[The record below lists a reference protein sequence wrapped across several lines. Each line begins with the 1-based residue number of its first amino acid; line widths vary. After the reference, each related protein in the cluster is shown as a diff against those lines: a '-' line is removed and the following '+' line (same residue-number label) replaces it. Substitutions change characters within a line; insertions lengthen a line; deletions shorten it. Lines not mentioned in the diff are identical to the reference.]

1 MKSHGF
7 FSAQSH
13 LPGRSEGMFARGSD
27 AADIRLVLS
36 RGRGYGGGLRGQGGE
51 GAGGGRCLAFHSFL
65 GLHKRFN
72 VTVVEATLGV
82 FGRCYFQSEA
92 PLSFFL
98 VRGFQQ
104 VLKSLRQ

>member
-1 MKSHGF
+1 M
-7 FSAQSH
+7 
-13 LPGRSEGMFARGSD
+13 
-27 AADIRLVLS
+27 
-36 RGRGYGGGLRGQGGE
+36 GGGGRTVRGWGE
-51 GAGGGRCLAFHSFL
+51 GAGQGYLAFHSFL
-65 GLHKRFN
+65 ELHKRFK
-72 VTVVEATLGV
+72 VAVVEATLRV

>member
-1 MKSHGF
+1 MGV
-7 FSAQSH
+7 
-13 LPGRSEGMFARGSD
+13 GGEGA
-27 AADIRLVLS
+27 
-36 RGRGYGGGLRGQGGE
+36 GGE

-72 VTVVEATLGV
+72 VTVVEATLWV
-82 FGRCYFQSEA
+82 FGGCYFQSEA